1 MQVKKSS
8 ILNYLDTLKPE
19 YFSYF
24 RNGVRG
30 NAMEQKFDE
39 NTIYRNIKPADLE
52 GHERTFEDCQ
62 FINCDL
68 SYANLSH
75 ITFINC
81 VMDTCNLS
89 LIKITD
95 TGFQHV
101 DFKDCKI
108 TGVNF
113 GDVSNFSLEVSFT
126 KCVLDYTVWHKKKLK
141 GTMFDECSFEE
152 ADFSETDLTNAV
164 LQKCNLNRAIFN
176 RTILKGAD
184 LRTAYNFNIDPENNS
199 ITKAKFSADALN
211 GLLTKYNLII
221 E

>member
-1 MQVKKSS
+1 M
-8 ILNYLDTLKPE
+8 N
-19 YFSYF
+19 
-24 RNGVRG
+24 
-30 NAMEQKFDE
+30 QKFDE
-39 NTIYRNIKPADLE
+39 DTIYRNIKPSDLE
-52 GHERTFEDCQ
+52 GQERTFEDCK

-81 VMDTCNLS
+81 VIDTCNLS

-95 TGFQHV
+95 TGFQDV

-113 GDVSNFSLEVSFT
+113 GDSSNFSLSVSFT
-126 KCVLDYTVWHKKKLK
+126 KCVLDFTVWHKKKLK
-141 GTMFDECSFEE
+141 GTLFNECSFEE
-152 ADFSETDLTNAV
+152 ADFSETDLTNA
-164 LQKCNLNRAIFN
+164 LFEKCNLNRAIFN

-199 ITKAKFSADALN
+199 INKAKFSADALA
-211 GLLTKYNLII
+211 GLLIKYNLII

>member
-1 MQVKKSS
+1 LLLKSHLC
-8 ILNYLDTLKPE
+8 IL
-19 YFSYF
+19 
-24 RNGVRG
+24 
-30 NAMEQKFDE
+30 MEQKFDE
-39 NTIYRNIKPADLE
+39 NTIYRNIKPADLQ
-52 GHERTFEDCQ
+52 GQDRIFEDCQ

-75 ITFINC
+75 FTFINC

-95 TGFQHV
+95 TGFQSV

-113 GDVSNFSLEVSFT
+113 GDSSNFSLEVSFT

-141 GTMFDECSFEE
+141 GTLFDECSFEE
-152 ADFSETDLTNAV
+152 ADFSETDLTNSV

-184 LRTAYNFNIDPENNS
+184 LRTAYNFNIDPENNT
-199 ITKAKFSADALN
+199 ITKAKFSADALS
-211 GLLTKYNLII
+211 GLLIKYNLVI